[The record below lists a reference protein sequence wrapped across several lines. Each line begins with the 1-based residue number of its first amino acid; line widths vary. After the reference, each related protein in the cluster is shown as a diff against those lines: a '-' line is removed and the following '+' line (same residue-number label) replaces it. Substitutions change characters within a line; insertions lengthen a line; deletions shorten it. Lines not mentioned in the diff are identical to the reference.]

1 MQNSKIRPIF
11 MSKLYDTCSDHN
23 SLQLMK
29 LDHGG
34 WSRRGHE
41 FWYARRAFLNSYH
54 LSLETNNNG
63 SFKRKLKKSVKD
75 INEAVMGV
83 VLSIRRGMQKRRVGV
98 KAYRVT
104 MNLPSLVVV
113 TMRCFMPWLYKRKNV

>member
-1 MQNSKIRPIF
+1 
-11 MSKLYDTCSDHN
+11 MSNLSDTCSDHN
-23 SLQLMK
+23 SLQLME

-54 LSLETNNNG
+54 LSMETNNNG
-63 SFKRKLKKSVKD
+63 SFKRKLKKSVKE
-75 INEAVMGV
+75 INEAVIGV
-83 VLSIRRGMQKRRVGV
+83 VLSIRRGMQKRKVGV

-104 MNLPSLVVV
+104 MNLPSLVLV